1 MAKALM
7 IDYEYCTGCH
17 TCEVACRKS
26 LGLNS
31 GQFGIHILKDGP
43 RQIEGT
49 KKWELNYLPVPT
61 SLCDLCAERSGKG
74 MDASCAHHC
83 PTHCLVVGNVED
95 LAIEVGKKANRALFV
110 PLA

>member
-17 TCEVACRKS
+17 TCEVACRKA
-26 LGLNS
+26 LGLGA
-31 GQFGIHILKDGP
+31 GQFGIHILQDGP

-49 KKWELNYLPVPT
+49 KKWEYNYLPVPT
-61 SLCDLCAERSGKG
+61 SLCDLCAERAEKG

-83 PTHCLVVGNVED
+83 PTHCMTVGEIEELAKLVGE
-95 LAIEVGKKANRALFV
+95 KPNRALFV
-110 PLA
+110 PTL